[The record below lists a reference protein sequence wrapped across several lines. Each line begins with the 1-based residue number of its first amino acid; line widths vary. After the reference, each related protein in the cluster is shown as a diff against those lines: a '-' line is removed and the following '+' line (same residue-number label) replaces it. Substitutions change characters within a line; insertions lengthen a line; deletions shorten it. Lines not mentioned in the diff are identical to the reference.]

1 METPIGEIY
10 AASIGDKICLLDFVD
25 SKEYE
30 PIFNKLRQE
39 FNAEMEYKTSPT
51 LEQLRTELEEYFEG
65 KRKDFQVETIQSG
78 TPFQEKVWKILE
90 NIPYG
95 TTISYKEE
103 ALQMGNI
110 KASRAV
116 ANANGR
122 NKISILVPCHR
133 VVASNG
139 KLGGYGGGLDRK
151 IKLLELEA
159 EYRNID

>member
-1 METPIGEIY
+1 METPIGEIC

-51 LEQLRTELEEYFEG
+51 LEQLRKELEEYFEG
-65 KRKDFQVETIQSG
+65 KRKDFQVETFQSG
-78 TPFQEKVWKILE
+78 TPFQEKVWRILE

-103 ALQMGNI
+103 ARQMGNI